1 MSETTRRPGDI
12 LGEMICV
19 AQVDEFEAILGIMP
33 EHEAAVLAV
42 QHWVNDIQA
51 FDLQETFGTEEGFWE
66 VMERLGYDA
75 DKEDYDDID
84 NMDVELWT
92 NTARQ
97 AERIARLNAF
107 VAELHA
113 KALSLTA
120 PEHRAHAATLKVPG
134 PLLEFLS
141 QHQKS

>member
-1 MSETTRRPGDI
+1 MSDTTRRPGDI

-42 QHWVNDIQA
+42 QDWVNDIQCV
-51 FDLQETFGTEEGFWE
+51 DLQEAFGTEEGFWE

-84 NMDVELWT
+84 NMNVELWT
-92 NTARQ
+92 KTACQ
-97 AERIARLNAF
+97 AERIAGLNAF

-113 KALSLTA
+113 KALTLLPT
-120 PEHRAHAATLKVPG
+120 EHRAHAATLKTPF
-134 PLLEFLS
+134 PFLDFVS
-141 QHQKS
+141 QHRAG

>member
-33 EHEAAVLAV
+33 EHEAAVLAL
-42 QHWVNDIQA
+42 QQWVNDIQCV
-51 FDLQETFGTEEGFWE
+51 DLQETFGTEEGFWE
-66 VMERLGYDA
+66 VMERLDYYA

-92 NTARQ
+92 NADRQ
-97 AERIARLNAF
+97 AERIAGLNVF
-107 VAELHA
+107 VAELNA
-113 KALSLTA
+113 KALALL
-120 PEHRAHAATLKVPG
+120 PREHRAHATTLRAPSA
-134 PLLEFLS
+134 LLDFVS
-141 QHQKS
+141 QHRDA

>member
-33 EHEAAVLAV
+33 EHEAAVLAL
-42 QHWVNDIQA
+42 QQWVNDIQCV
-51 FDLQETFGTEEGFWE
+51 DLQEAFGTEEGFWE
-66 VMERLGYDA
+66 VMERLGYYA

-92 NTARQ
+92 DTARQ
-97 AERIARLNAF
+97 AERIAGLKAF
-107 VAELHA
+107 LAELHA
-113 KALSLTA
+113 KALELTA
-120 PEHRAHAATLKVPG
+120 PEHRAHAATLKAPF
-134 PLLEFLS
+134 PLLDFVS
-141 QHQKS
+141 QHRAG

>member
-19 AQVDEFEAILGIMP
+19 AQLDEFEAILGIMP
-33 EHEAAVLAV
+33 EHEASVLAV

-92 NTARQ
+92 NADRQ
-97 AERIARLNAF
+97 AERIAGLNAF
-107 VAELHA
+107 CVELHA
-113 KALSLTA
+113 KALSLLS
-120 PEHRAHAATLKVPG
+120 PEHRAHAATLKAPFA
-134 PLLEFLS
+134 LLEFVS
-141 QHQKS
+141 QHRTS